1 MCEEK
6 KDDSDA
12 FAAWRAMMKTKL
24 EKAKK
29 FQIHCWNEETEIIDA
44 ALQYGTLQ
52 PSDWSWG
59 KVIAGPV
66 TPELIRFLLT
76 TPQPTDR
83 EIYDKRTPFFSIVL
97 DGEFCSEHY
106 GTECRGESF
115 PPETE

>member
-12 FAAWRAMMKTKL
+12 FVAWRAMMKTKL

-52 PSDWSWG
+52 PSDWSW
-59 KVIAGPV
+59 
-66 TPELIRFLLT
+66 ER
-76 TPQPTDR
+76 
-83 EIYDKRTPFFSIVL
+83 
-97 DGEFCSEHY
+97 
-106 GTECRGESF
+106 
-115 PPETE
+115 